1 MLFGDPKSETLVKM
15 SKSRGN
21 VIYADELVEKFGVD
35 AVRYYLLSEMPFA
48 QDGSITYENMI
59 ERFNSDLAN
68 TVGNLVNRTVAM
80 VNKYFDGIVPSAEL
94 IAAAPAEDCA

>member
-1 MLFGDPKSETLVKM
+1 M

-21 VIYADELVEKFGVD
+21 VIYADELVKLIGVD

-48 QDGSITYENMI
+48 NDGSITYDTII

-68 TVGNLVNRTVAM
+68 TLGNLVNRTVAM
-80 VNKYFDGIVPSAEL
+80 NNKYFGG
-94 IAAAPAEDCA
+94 